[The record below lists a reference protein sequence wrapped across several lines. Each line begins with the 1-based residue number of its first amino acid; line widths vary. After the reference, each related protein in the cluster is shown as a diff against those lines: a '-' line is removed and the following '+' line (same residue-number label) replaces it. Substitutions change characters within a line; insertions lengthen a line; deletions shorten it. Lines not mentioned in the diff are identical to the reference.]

1 MLAIDLRMSQLGWCK
16 VESRNSVI
24 FLNTLEELDFSLLQD
39 QIISEPLNISQ
50 WLWLLRTVELSAITS
65 VQCWA
70 SPASGN
76 GGLQPPPPRS
86 VCPFASAQAEW
97 QLHILVAQ
105 GSVASLIWDLG
116 SEVITLCA
124 PKSAPLIIKQD
135 YRLYLHPHNK

>member
-24 FLNTLEELDFSLLQD
+24 FLNTLEELDFSLLQY

-50 WLWLLRTVELSAITS
+50 WLWLLRTVELKCNYICTVLGLS
-65 VQCWA
+65 CLRERW
-70 SPASGN
+70 PAA
-76 GGLQPPPPRS
+76 PPHS

-105 GSVASLIWDLG
+105 GSVASLIWDLE

-135 YRLYLHPHNK
+135 YMLYLHPHNK